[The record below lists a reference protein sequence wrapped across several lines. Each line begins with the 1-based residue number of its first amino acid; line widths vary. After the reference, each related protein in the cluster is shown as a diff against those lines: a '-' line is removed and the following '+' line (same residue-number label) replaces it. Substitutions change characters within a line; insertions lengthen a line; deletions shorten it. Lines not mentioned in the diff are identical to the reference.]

1 MGPMKLTVPIA
12 EDGQI
17 DSRFGRAARMAVG
30 TVTDDGQLTDWQVYE
45 VGWDVLH
52 DQSEHGQHHA
62 RVVRFLKDNQVD
74 RVIFVQAGQSMLHTI
89 DKMGLLMVQAPVM
102 DAKDAVIQAAALQEG

>member
-1 MGPMKLTVPIA
+1 
-12 EDGQI
+12 
-17 DSRFGRAARMAVG
+17 MAVR
-30 TVTDDGQLTDWQVYE
+30 TVTRRSTDGLAGVRGRLGRPARPERARPD
-45 VGWDVLH
+45 
-52 DQSEHGQHHA
+52 HA

-74 RVIFVQAGQSMLHTI
+74 RVIFVQSGSRCCNPI